1 MRNDLVTMLPHV
13 VDGPLCIQKSE
24 QIIKFV
30 GALLVAIIYTASQKS
45 LATCFLYAIKLP

>member
-30 GALLVAIIYTASQKS
+30 GALLVAIIYTCIT
-45 LATCFLYAIKLP
+45 LYYIFLKGF

>member
-1 MRNDLVTMLPHV
+1 MRKNLVTMLPHV

-30 GALLVAIIYTASQKS
+30 GALLVAIIIYTCII
-45 LATCFLYAIKLP
+45 LYNIFLKGF